1 MSFPDDSP
9 KKMKQGLLIP
19 LDEGLSKDL
28 CEDRGSRS
36 SLSEHRATKKR
47 NRLRLHDRKSV
58 NDKDGWGEQGGYMNA
73 KKQKLANQFKS
84 KKYREI
90 FNAGESTNIFQGV
103 SIYVN
108 GYTKP
113 SSDELKRLMMLH
125 GGRYEMYLSKQRV
138 THIIATNLCGSKI
151 TSLHNYKVVHPDWIL
166 KSIEAGH
173 LLSYT
178 SFQLFTTQSKLQK
191 GIMQF
196 SVEADKTQNLRTTF
210 NKTYSSLSFPTDRN
224 NFQTK
229 NTVSSTIFEKEA
241 CESTISDF
249 LDSPQS
255 CNSDDLFLS
264 SVDESSQESKKS
276 KKSQESSRGNHA
288 NSSPPEPVPS
298 TNKASL
304 NSDFNLNP
312 EKALRPSLLEDND
325 EMLASPLEMKVEEPL
340 SFTNAVENK
349 EEISTSNAT
358 QHKTMTAEEYQDKP
372 MQEKVKNEIAQ
383 ESSKKAPQININ
395 YKSSIST
402 SNNKPKLTSVPVS
415 LPKIVS
421 GVPNSKSNS
430 LSAKTA
436 QEPNYL
442 NQFYNNSRLHHLSTW
457 KVEWKNYVSDIK
469 ACHKNNFP
477 GREKLMSSSA
487 VTKINSKTDISASH
501 RTIMHIDMDSFFVS
515 VALKDKPELKD
526 KPVAVT
532 HSQKKG
538 PSSNRA
544 GVDVD
549 YERQQ
554 WIKRRQ
560 ECALKGKVFASD
572 VNAIETTFD
581 SGEEDLDNDTDKISI
596 VNQTCHAVDQ
606 KHEDSSSLNIKSEK
620 QVHQSFSEIASC
632 NYVARKA
639 GLKNGMFIGDALKL
653 CPNLITLPYEFD
665 KYQEVSKILY
675 DTVTSYTHDVEAV
688 SCDEMLVDCTSLLQ
702 ETGVDVHKFVTLLR
716 QEIFEKT
723 ECTASAGLGPNIL
736 LARLATHKAKPNGHF
751 LVQHD
756 QTGDFIKAQATAN
769 IPGVGRA
776 TMYKLEHL
784 HVKTCGDLQ
793 KLSLSTLQ
801 QHFGLK
807 TGQILYNYCRGKD
820 DRSLQMEYNQKS
832 VSAEINYGIRFKNDT
847 DMNDFLNNLS
857 SEVESRLKKANKRG
871 KTITLKL
878 MVRRPDAPLESAKY
892 MGHGLCNNMCK
903 SVTLA
908 MATDQASVISK
919 KCMLMYKALKLTAS
933 DLRGIG
939 ISIHRLESSLN
950 VEPGG
955 SFVSSHQKSY
965 TILKFAKTITQEA
978 HESPPSPPSSNS
990 SNLNESSPLINDT
1003 KAEQVDFHPMKA
1015 IHVQQ
1020 FGTINFMEELKRQGK
1035 SSGKLPPLPHLPSHL
1050 QSLKLPA
1057 PKPESED
1064 FLPSPSQ
1071 VDDEV
1076 LNELPADIRHQ
1087 IQVALKQKQKKK
1099 SLKSGNLPPI
1109 QPIDSNQPGC
1119 SHWTPSNPSDFVHE
1133 ELEARVE
1140 EVNNPTAHNISD
1152 IERELL
1158 PNLSQ
1163 VDENC
1168 LNELPEDIQQEMRTA
1183 MKQREICKQDEAI
1196 ALSAAKG
1203 SSSASSPLKMM
1214 VLLSPTKD
1222 SSPGKS
1228 RGVGQKRKSPLKS
1241 KKSPGKKRSPH
1252 FKVPRGRP
1260 RTKRGIGSRTV
1271 LDARKKLF
1279 LYGDIDKKYSEKKP
1293 PVLPSPQ
1300 PPDSPPSHTST
1311 TINLCGAV
1319 TISEIREL
1327 LREWLTT
1334 CSDPTV
1340 DDELFVID
1348 YLKALVQDKNLEQ
1361 VDLVLK
1367 FLYRNISRLNA
1378 ENWLV
1383 SLRNIVETVQK
1394 AVMAQYKSRL
1404 KLGFSLPTT

>member
-723 ECTASAGLGPNIL
+723 ECTASAGLG
-736 LARLATHKAKPNGHF
+736 
-751 LVQHD
+751 
-756 QTGDFIKAQATAN
+756 
-769 IPGVGRA
+769 VGRA

-965 TILKFAKTITQEA
+965 NILKFAKTITQEA
-978 HESPPSPPSSNS
+978 HESPPSQPSSNS

-1279 LYGDIDKKYSEKKP
+1279 LYGDIDKKYSEKNP